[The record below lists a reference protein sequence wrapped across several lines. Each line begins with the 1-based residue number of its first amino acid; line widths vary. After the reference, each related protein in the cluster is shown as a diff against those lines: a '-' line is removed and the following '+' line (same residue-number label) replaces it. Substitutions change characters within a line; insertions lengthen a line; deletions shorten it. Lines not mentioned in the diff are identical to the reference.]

1 MEYTLN
7 EFLTNKQK
15 LLMKSLNKFYTIQN
29 INIITPILLGETKLS
44 LRIIDW
50 FVTNYSKKNNV
61 IYLVDKIKNNKSIKE
76 QFVVHLN
83 YKNQLKAYTKKA
95 FDPFCRRDRI
105 HFTYD
110 DDKFLITTVGQLNFF
125 KWAIENKIIDYLK
138 ENLKVIDLD
147 MNKNIKKHYKSKT
160 NKSNKSNKSN
170 KNTKHFVKTE
180 RKKRREL
187 SVSATKTLN
196 KFKYDVTLDFN

>member
-1 MEYTLN
+1 MEHVPN
-7 EFLTNKQK
+7 NVLTNKHK
-15 LLMKSLNKFYTIQN
+15 LLMRSLNKFYTIDN
-29 INIITPILLGETKLS
+29 INIIIPILLGETKLS

-50 FVTNYSKKNNV
+50 FVTNYSKKKN
-61 IYLVDKIKNNKSIKE
+61 IMYLVKNKKSVE
-76 QFVVHLN
+76 TQFIVHLN

-105 HFTYD
+105 HFSYGN
-110 DDKFLITTVGQLNFF
+110 DKFLITTVGQLNFF
-125 KWAIENKIIDYLK
+125 KWAIENNIIDYIK
-138 ENLKVIDLD
+138 ENLKTIDLD

-160 NKSNKSNKSN
+160 KLKKSTNSYI
-170 KNTKHFVKTE
+170 KTE

-196 KFKYDVTLDFN
+196 KLKYNITLDFN